1 MASINGVIFSESM
14 ADFLANP
21 VDILFGSMPAAST
34 ASAACLVTEGNA
46 VTTHQQ
52 IETDLSKKSH
62 PPTPSDLIAGIDRVG
77 DMLSN
82 TIKVCER
89 VKRPRTTPSTSNM
102 PLGLRNAARIASC
115 YMKRKIH
122 IDSGLCHQD
131 RGSCGSHLNEP
142 CPIHENSKHTARQ
155 CRILKKLRRPVTA
168 AHRHQLNQESSPD
181 RLAFHVAHTT
191 ISPNYPGEELE
202 TLNRQILVVSADVP
216 LQDGETD
223 AQRQERENANA
234 ARAVRRKQEVTAAT
248 PGAGLQP
255 ANAGQ
260 VNANVGQVNPNV
272 RQDNAAQ

>member
-1 MASINGVIFSESM
+1 
-14 ADFLANP
+14 
-21 VDILFGSMPAAST
+21 
-34 ASAACLVTEGNA
+34 
-46 VTTHQQ
+46 
-52 IETDLSKKSH
+52 
-62 PPTPSDLIAGIDRVG
+62 
-77 DMLSN
+77 
-82 TIKVCER
+82 
-89 VKRPRTTPSTSNM
+89 
-102 PLGLRNAARIASC
+102 
-115 YMKRKIH
+115 MKRKIH